1 MVTLE
6 RIKEFLCDNG
16 CEDAIVFENPEF
28 CKAFLGVSDDG
39 RLVYDYAK
47 MIESLMEEE
56 DLSEEESIDFV
67 NYNTIRAIPYMGEKA
82 PIILYPFRED

>member
-1 MVTLE
+1 M
-6 RIKEFLCDNG
+6 
-16 CEDAIVFENPEF
+16 
-28 CKAFLGVSDDG
+28 SDDG
-39 RLVYDYAK
+39 RAVYDYAK
-47 MIESLMEEE
+47 MIESLMEDE